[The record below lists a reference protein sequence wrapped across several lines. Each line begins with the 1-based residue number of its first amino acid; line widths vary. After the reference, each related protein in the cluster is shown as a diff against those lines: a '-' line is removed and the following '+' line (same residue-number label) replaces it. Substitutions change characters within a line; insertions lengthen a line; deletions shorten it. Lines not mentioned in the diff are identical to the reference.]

1 MAALKPDIVLY
12 TSGTPNGQ
20 KASITLEEL
29 GLPYEVQNIQIGKN
43 VQKEDWFLKIN
54 PNGRIPA
61 IVDKTPS
68 SDGKPREK
76 RIFESGALMLY
87 LCERYD
93 PEHKLSYPYNS
104 DEYWEVVEWLVWM
117 QSGLGPMQVY

>member
-1 MAALKPDIVLY
+1 MAPPKPDIVLY

-29 GLPYEVQNIQIGKN
+29 GLPYQVQNIQISKN

-54 PNGRIPA
+54 PNGRIPV

-87 LCERYD
+87 LCGRYD
-93 PEHKLSYPYNS
+93 QEYKFSYPYDS
-104 DEYWEVVEWLVWM
+104 DEYYEVLEWLVWM
-117 QSGLGPMQVY
+117 